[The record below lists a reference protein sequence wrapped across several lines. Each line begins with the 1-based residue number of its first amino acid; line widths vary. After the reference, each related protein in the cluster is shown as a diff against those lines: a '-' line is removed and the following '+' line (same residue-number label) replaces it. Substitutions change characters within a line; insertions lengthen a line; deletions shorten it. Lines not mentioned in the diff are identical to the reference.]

1 MTVLSC
7 VRTMD
12 GIEEI
17 GKKAYQK
24 QMWGAYEEAIT
35 LYSDAIKRHSNDARL
50 LNNRCMCYLELK
62 DYKRA
67 MDDAENMIL
76 LFPQNKKSYFR
87 KGEVLMNMEKYSQA
101 EEAFKLVLK
110 LEPRCEEA
118 IRHILEV
125 QTLELSKQTKYTKK
139 NIIRALR
146 MTNDVEQAEKL
157 LKSGKFNAIMQEL
170 DEAVYYSEEEDDKS
184 ENEYDVFLDPSNPLG
199 STSLWVGNLTKE
211 VTEQTLKNLFGKYG
225 RLKSLKSNGQYAF
238 INYFDAVGPA
248 KAMKN
253 LQGTIVGSKNIIIKF
268 PDSSKKSVKP
278 K

>member
-1 MTVLSC
+1 
-7 VRTMD
+7 MD